1 MQAAFSSE
9 TLRVQPFY
17 FWGGG
22 GGGGGGGEGGKK
34 HATQVHRPNK
44 KNARTYSGLEKSSG
58 VDIVN
63 FISLLL

>member
-17 FWGGG
+17 FWGGE
-22 GGGGGGGEGGKK
+22 GGGGEGVKNAK
-34 HATQVHRPNK
+34 QVHRPNK
-44 KNARTYSGLEKSSG
+44 KNRRTYSGLEKSLG